1 MVKKASKQSG
11 KSMITSSSVTPI
23 WTVTN
28 ILESRSRNPSIMS
41 PEKIAEVRLLFK
53 SDPNVECVIPDINC
67 CVDAQSDGWVSF
79 YNYPFEIGMTFP
91 FSKLVTDFLKILD
104 VSPSQL
110 LPTTW
115 RILACLDSI
124 EAKYQL
130 GIDVSVVSYSYQ
142 AKKFS
147 GGLYGLVG
155 RKKRDPLILNLEL
168 VHDRG
173 WKNEFFFVKK
183 SSLGSHG
190 SYLRDRWNA
199 GGNFFCLFQDFVV
212 FFA

>member
-1 MVKKASKQSG
+1 
-11 KSMITSSSVTPI
+11 
-23 WTVTN
+23 
-28 ILESRSRNPSIMS
+28 
-41 PEKIAEVRLLFK
+41 
-53 SDPNVECVIPDINC
+53 
-67 CVDAQSDGWVSF
+67 
-79 YNYPFEIGMTFP
+79 MTFP
-91 FSKLVTDFLKILD
+91 FSSLVTDFLRILD

-110 LPTTW
+110 LPTAW

-124 EAKYQL
+124 KAKYQL

-155 RKKRDPLILNLEL
+155 HKKRDPLILNLEL

-183 SSLGSHG
+183 VSLGNHG
-190 SYLRDRWNA
+190 NYLRDRWNA
-199 GGNFFCLFQDFVV
+199 GGNFFYPFQDFIL